1 VFNVHSRERRDFTDA
16 DVAFLRLTA
25 SLIAGA
31 IEHANLFRT
40 LAEQESELEFLVRRT
55 IEMQE
60 EERRRVATEIHD
72 GVTQHLVSV
81 WYRLQAVARSIRAE
95 PERAEHELATASELV
110 DEALEEARVAI
121 YNLRPSVLDDL
132 GLGPGLRTLALRQ
145 LEGQVDVELAV
156 QDVTGLPPHH
166 EVALYRIAQE
176 AVTNVRKHAAAS
188 AVRVWLEDWG
198 DEVALGVRDDG
209 RGFETG
215 GAWRP
220 ATSFGLTGMRERV
233 ALIGG
238 TLEIRSAP
246 GEGTELEVRIPKQE
260 AEVGT

>member
-1 VFNVHSRERRDFTDA
+1 
-16 DVAFLRLTA
+16 
-25 SLIAGA
+25 
-31 IEHANLFRT
+31 
-40 LAEQESELEFLVRRT
+40 
-55 IEMQE
+55 
-60 EERRRVATEIHD
+60 
-72 GVTQHLVSV
+72 
-81 WYRLQAVARSIRAE
+81 
-95 PERAEHELATASELV
+95 
-110 DEALEEARVAI
+110 
-121 YNLRPSVLDDL
+121 
-132 GLGPGLRTLALRQ
+132 
-145 LEGQVDVELAV
+145 
-156 QDVTGLPPHH
+156 
-166 EVALYRIAQE
+166 
-176 AVTNVRKHAAAS
+176 
-188 AVRVWLEDWG
+188 VRVWLEDWG